1 MTIPQSG
8 CRYAPPCQRLAAITV
23 FTWRFCG
30 FPKGTLRKVASL
42 ALLTRS
48 PLGLLPPLPKGG
60 RLASGKPRGDFALV
74 LLANGKEN
82 PLARSPLAPLASLAK
97 GGIARLVGQGG
108 IFVLARLTSARTT
121 GVRCAMKCL
130 VRLSTREPILWKNF
144 SKIIN
149 VSSKVPRSKVQ
160 RAGASVKNFTRN
172 NFLQKQVLKYLRR
185 NKARRNLLSPLSLVT
200 TYRKYHGGRFLL
212 QQKDFA

>member
-8 CRYAPPCQRLAAITV
+8 CRYAPPCQRLAAINV

-42 ALLTRS
+42 TLLTRS

-82 PLARSPLAPLASLAK
+82 RWLGHRKNTALCFCSPRTAKQQVSAVLRKLSSPLFGTHNGCPLCYEVPYSSSHKGAK
-97 GGIARLVGQGG
+97 DEDKLLLIRDTQL
-108 IFVLARLTSARTT
+108 
-121 GVRCAMKCL
+121 
-130 VRLSTREPILWKNF
+130 RE
-144 SKIIN
+144 SK
-149 VSSKVPRSKVQ
+149 
-160 RAGASVKNFTRN
+160 
-172 NFLQKQVLKYLRR
+172 
-185 NKARRNLLSPLSLVT
+185 
-200 TYRKYHGGRFLL
+200 
-212 QQKDFA
+212 